1 MPAFQ
6 PGLPTA
12 RHGWEGLCHNLSV
25 KASIVCACTSVLLGL
40 TLLSACKKDI
50 QSKDA
55 VRNGVLKYLS
65 QRSDLA
71 AMDVSVSAV
80 TFKGDEAEA
89 TVHFQAKG
97 NTAPGAGLT
106 MPYVLERK
114 GNEWV
119 VKGKS
124 GNSQHGMGAT
134 GMPGGGGGES
144 LPPGHPVVPPGGAS
158 PGGGPP
164 SGAGGPM
171 PPLPTLPDHP
181 SGDKK

>member
-1 MPAFQ
+1 MPWFKA
-6 PGLPTA
+6 GLLR
-12 RHGWEGLCHNLSV
+12 RHGGEGLCHNLSV
-25 KASIVCACTSVLLGL
+25 KGSIVVACTGALLGL
-40 TLLSACKKDI
+40 MLLSGCKKDI

-55 VRNGVLKYLS
+55 VRDGVMKYLS

-71 AMDVSVSAV
+71 AMDVSVAAV
-80 TFKGDEAEA
+80 TFHGDEAEA

-114 GNEWV
+114 GSEWV

-134 GMPGGGGGES
+134 GMPEGNGES
-144 LPPGHPVVPPGGAS
+144 MPPGHPVVS
-158 PGGGPP
+158 PGGGGPPGGGAP
-164 SGAGGPM
+164 SGPGGAM